1 MSAFYD
7 LASLV
12 LVPSGY
18 KASKVY
24 AQKPLTTD
32 GQLTF
37 SRASTAT
44 RVNASGLV
52 EDVASNVPRL
62 DYLGSTCPKL
72 LLEPSR
78 TNVARHN
85 SDFTN
90 AVWVGAGTTVVANQA
105 VSPDGTTSA
114 DLVYPPASGNFA
126 GRYQNLA
133 AGTTGVLSCYVKQ
146 AGKRFAQ
153 LGTDNNATYT
163 CAFDLQLGTVVR
175 TATNYTATITS
186 VGNGWYRITAAYVSS
201 AAQAYPF
208 IGVSDDAAGAV
219 TTDGTNGLYL
229 WGFQYE
235 VSASYATSV
244 IPTTTAAVT
253 RLADAASKTGISS
266 LIGQTEGTLFVD
278 LNFDNT
284 STTFEVGF
292 AISDNADTTN
302 KHAWIGRNN
311 SNFLTAFLRN
321 TSYALQYNPSSSGII
336 SNGRHKIAL
345 AYASNNAALYIDGV
359 QVATSSSVVVPTM
372 NQAELG
378 LFAASID
385 QADSKVNQ
393 ALLFKTRLTNAQLA
407 ELTSL

>member
-1 MSAFYD
+1 MSVFYD

-18 KASKVY
+18 KAEKVY
-24 AQKPLTTD
+24 AQKPLTAD

-44 RVNASGLV
+44 RVNASGLI
-52 EDVASNVPRL
+52 EEVASNVPRL
-62 DYLGSTCPKL
+62 DYTNSTCPKL

-90 AVWVGAGTTVVANQA
+90 AVWVGGGATVVANQA
-105 VSPDGTTSA
+105 VSPDGATTA
-114 DLVYPPASGNFA
+114 DLIYPPTSGNFA

-163 CAFDLQLGTVVR
+163 CAFDLQLGTVAR
-175 TATNYTATITS
+175 TATNYTGTITS

-201 AAQAYPF
+201 AGQVYPF
-208 IGVSDDAAGAV
+208 IGVSDDAAGAA
-219 TTDGTNGLYL
+219 TTEGTNGLYL

-253 RLADAASKTGISS
+253 RLADTASKTGISS
-266 LIGQTEGTLFVD
+266 LIGQTAGTVFVEFEFSGSKD
-278 LNFDNT
+278 SFWPVMTVMGAGSAELIEIYGSPGSDVVGASMFDGGAT
-284 STTFEVGF
+284 QFSRTI
-292 AISDNADTTN
+292 A
-302 KHAWIGRNN
+302 
-311 SNFLTAFLRN
+311 LTV
-321 TSYALQYNPSSSGII
+321 
-336 SNGRHKIAL
+336 GRHKLAIAYELNNTVAYLDGTVIGGVDTSCTIPTMTEIAL
-345 AYASNNAALYIDGV
+345 GKFSYSSAYTFGDRI
-359 QVATSSSVVVPTM
+359 
-372 NQAELG
+372 
-378 LFAASID
+378 
-385 QADSKVNQ
+385 NQ

-407 ELTSL
+407 EITQL

>member
-1 MSAFYD
+1 MSTPFYD

-12 LVPSGY
+12 VVPSGY

-32 GQLTF
+32 GQLAFTR
-37 SRASTAT
+37 STTAT
-44 RVNASGLV
+44 RVNSAGLIEAS
-52 EDVASNVPRL
+52 AINVPRL

-78 TNVARHN
+78 TNVALHN

-90 AVWVGAGTTVVANQA
+90 AVWQGSAATVVANQA
-105 VSPDGTTSA
+105 VSPDGTTTA
-114 DLVYPPASGNFA
+114 DLIYPSTSGNFA
-126 GRYQNLA
+126 GKYQSL
-133 AGTTGVLSCYVKQ
+133 GGTTTGVLSCYVKQ

-186 VGNGWYRITAAYVSS
+186 VGNGWYRITAAYGSS
-201 AAQAYPF
+201 AQNNYPF
-208 IGVSDDAAGAV
+208 IGASDDAAGVV
-219 TTDGTNGLYL
+219 TVDGTNGLYV

-235 VSASYATSV
+235 VSATYATSY

-253 RLADAASKTGISS
+253 RGADAASKTGISS

-278 LNFDNT
+278 FTLNGLADYGTPISVNDGTT
-284 STTFEVGF
+284 SQYIWLTIFASGILRAELYNGAAQASISYSGAVAGGRYKMAFGYKANDFALYVNGALVGTDLTGTTFSGTTMSRV
-292 AISDNADTTN
+292 DTN
-302 KHAWIGRNN
+302 
-311 SNFLTAFLRN
+311 LT
-321 TSYALQYNPSSSGII
+321 
-336 SNGRHKIAL
+336 
-345 AYASNNAALYIDGV
+345 NAAVYS
-359 QVATSSSVVVPTM
+359 T
-372 NQAELG
+372 
-378 LFAASID
+378 ASESI
-385 QADSKVNQ
+385 NQ

-407 ELTSL
+407 ELTTI